1 MAAPA
6 QWCVL
11 LKLSHV
17 HRRQILKKCRPKGKS
32 EKEEEDKHIQLRIL
46 FYCTVH
52 MPGTHHPKFKNLMRL
67 PPFKDDGETKNA
79 AIMWQICR
87 LACFFSII
95 RNATGVWGGGRAG
108 VCSAYSGLKYSTPIG
123 WGRRVANL
131 VGKIRPCRG
140 ENEELFLLYT
150 WDSSENALGC
160 KVEDLLKRKG
170 LIFST
175 RSAEVSWP
183 NWAAHI

>member
-1 MAAPA
+1 VAAPA

-32 EKEEEDKHIQLRIL
+32 EKEEEDKHIQIWIL

-67 PPFKDDGETKNA
+67 PPFKNA
-79 AIMWQICR
+79 AIKWQICR
-87 LACFFSII
+87 LACFFLLSWMPL
-95 RNATGVWGGGRAG
+95 GCGGGRAG

-150 WDSSENALGC
+150 WDSSEKALGC

>member
-1 MAAPA
+1 
-6 QWCVL
+6 
-11 LKLSHV
+11 
-17 HRRQILKKCRPKGKS
+17 
-32 EKEEEDKHIQLRIL
+32 
-46 FYCTVH
+46 
-52 MPGTHHPKFKNLMRL
+52 MRL

-131 VGKIRPCRG
+131 GGKNSAMQREKWGTVLALYMRQQWERLRMQGGGFVEEKTVSFQHKICRG
-140 ENEELFLLYT
+140 QL
-150 WDSSENALGC
+150 AKLGC
-160 KVEDLLKRKG
+160 THLK
-170 LIFST
+170 
-175 RSAEVSWP
+175 
-183 NWAAHI
+183 